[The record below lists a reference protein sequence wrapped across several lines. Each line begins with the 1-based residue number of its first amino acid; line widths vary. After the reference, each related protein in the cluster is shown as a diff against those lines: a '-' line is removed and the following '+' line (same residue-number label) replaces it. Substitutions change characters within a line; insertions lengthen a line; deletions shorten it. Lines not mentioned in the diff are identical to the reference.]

1 MRELCDP
8 YRMWGLS
15 NNIRMQR
22 SNAQWGFVGGSF
34 LIGWAI
40 ACSSAPTPAR
50 SAEVAVSTSKDD
62 TRSASARPRE
72 LARNAERKPARA
84 ERAAPV
90 RASLPRTGPVLP
102 WLSPSHVAAAVR
114 AQEPAFG
121 ACQALGDSESASRDG
136 AITVGWL
143 VGADGSIADVTLGQ
157 STFKSEL
164 VNDCVLSVAR
174 HVTFPASASTAQVFW
189 TVRLRGAE
197 SGALAEAGH
206 YRERH

>member
-1 MRELCDP
+1 
-8 YRMWGLS
+8 
-15 NNIRMQR
+15 
-22 SNAQWGFVGGSF
+22 
-34 LIGWAI
+34 
-40 ACSSAPTPAR
+40 
-50 SAEVAVSTSKDD
+50 
-62 TRSASARPRE
+62 
-72 LARNAERKPARA
+72 
-84 ERAAPV
+84 V
-90 RASLPRTGPVLP
+90 RVSLPRTGPVLP

-121 ACQALGDSESASRDG
+121 ACQTLGNSESASRDG

-174 HVTFPASASTAQVFW
+174 QVTFPASASTAQVFW
-189 TVRLRGAE
+189 TVRLRGSE